1 MKLTFEQVKA
11 CTKGA
16 MEVREENGAAAFYR
30 FSPAQ
35 SAPYDLPDCPEERFR
50 YTCDT
55 TASVMVDFWTD
66 ADAIT
71 LTLSGTCLDGRPEIP
86 VEILENGTMVQ
97 SAKVARTV
105 DSTGQVV
112 PYGPAT
118 FRFPLSKGEKRVTVC
133 PFYLTVNRISDVILE
148 NATTFRP
155 YEHAKTMLA
164 FGDSIT
170 QGHICAH
177 ASLTYVN
184 QVAMLLDAEVHN
196 YGIGGETFWDKKI
209 VPGTYPRCDFVTVA
223 YGTNDFVKCSAEEF
237 DHHMPAF
244 MKAVAAEFASV
255 PVFIILPIWRQAEI
269 RSDRRKQGRTL
280 EEVRQLLRQESA
292 KYPNFHVIEG
302 RELVPHHAT
311 FYGDTTLLHPNDL
324 GDTFYARNLY
334 NELIKVLG

>member
-35 SAPYDLPDCPEERFR
+35 SAPFDLPDCAEGRFR

-223 YGTNDFVKCSAEEF
+223 YGTNDFSKSEYDVFLKNSRAFFSAL
-237 DHHMPAF
+237 
-244 MKAVAAEFASV
+244 AEQHPGVPIFA
-255 PVFIILPIWRQAEI
+255 ITPIWRADWDSERKIPSFFAVEDQLRKIAEEI
-269 RSDRRKQGRTL
+269 PTMKVIPGYDLVPHDVNLYSDRRLHPDDGGFSHYGKNL
-280 EEVRQLLRQESA
+280 IKEVRAMLE
-292 KYPNFHVIEG
+292 KE
-302 RELVPHHAT
+302 
-311 FYGDTTLLHPNDL
+311 
-324 GDTFYARNLY
+324 
-334 NELIKVLG
+334 